1 MIDTIKGYIDLS
13 QYKHED
19 LEHLLND
26 GTINKSKKT
35 FAFNLSNFRFTIK
48 FDETQNPI
56 KLLFNGSLSKFHHGN
71 NLAQLDWETIEKVIN
86 ELSDNLGINL
96 NEAILTRIDVAVNLV
111 LEKPINQY
119 IHNFYTN
126 KSHGILTFKDSK
138 TFLSNTKDLT
148 FYDKIKEIKHKE
160 KSLYKTIPSGFRDKN
175 VLRYELRFKK
185 NLKHYFNLNVF
196 VVKNLFEKD
205 IQNKIVDLWRKHYLT
220 INKHVIINTPIL
232 LLGKRNGL
240 KEYLSYVGLKT
251 TGIEKTIQII
261 QSADFSVKDIYSK
274 RSKVKKSLN
283 KMIQEIDNEL
293 LEENIMTELDSK
305 ILLLSKLLKQ

>member
-160 KSLYKTIPSGFRDKN
+160 NLYTK
-175 VLRYELRFKK
+175 RFPVALETKMYLDM
-185 NLKHYFNLNVF
+185 NYALKR
-196 VVKNLFEKD
+196 
-205 IQNKIVDLWRKHYLT
+205 I
-220 INKHVIINTPIL
+220 
-232 LLGKRNGL
+232 
-240 KEYLSYVGLKT
+240 
-251 TGIEKTIQII
+251 
-261 QSADFSVKDIYSK
+261 
-274 RSKVKKSLN
+274 
-283 KMIQEIDNEL
+283 
-293 LEENIMTELDSK
+293 
-305 ILLLSKLLKQ
+305 